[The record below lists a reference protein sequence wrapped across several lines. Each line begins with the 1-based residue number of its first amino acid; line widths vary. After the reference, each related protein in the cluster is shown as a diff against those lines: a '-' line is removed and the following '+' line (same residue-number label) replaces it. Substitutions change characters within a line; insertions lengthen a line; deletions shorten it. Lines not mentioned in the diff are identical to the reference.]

1 MRSAIIGALALFSS
15 VDGPQPLAALERTP
29 RPATLAFGEGGPDA
43 VALSAALVSTI
54 GCGESG
60 WCAELRLVR
69 RRAAGDG
76 RAGRAADGGRRLRD
90 AAFGARR
97 GAGGGRQVAAEPTG
111 TSETLR
117 AARARAAAAVAKTGP
132 SRARARPFC

>member
-76 RAGRAADGGRRLRD
+76 LAGRAADVEGGVYEMPLLEPSGAREAGGR
-90 AAFGARR
+90 
-97 GAGGGRQVAAEPTG
+97 
-111 TSETLR
+111 
-117 AARARAAAAVAKTGP
+117 
-132 SRARARPFC
+132 